1 MSAFKFI
8 IEHMEEGLTDWVK
21 LEYSNMI
28 KQVGHKNLILTSLTP
43 STLAQCPP
51 NIQDGAVCTSLS
63 AVEYV
68 TSQGKGIANVLLLD
82 PSAPKQMDPSDS
94 VFEYLLFGGIL
105 GDDPP
110 RDRTKELRVLG
121 FEGRHLGPIQM
132 TTDTAVMVAKRIVDG
147 KRLQDIEFVDKPE
160 LQLRKGES
168 VEMPFRYIVEN
179 GQPLVPAGFLD
190 LLRKTNDQAL
200 DFN

>member
-8 IEHMEEGLTDWVK
+8 EHIKEGLTDWVK

-28 KQVGHKNLILTSLTP
+28 KQAGHKNLILTSLTP
-43 STLAQCPP
+43 STLAQYPP

-68 TSQGKGIANVLLLD
+68 TSQRKGIASELT
-82 PSAPKQMDPSDS
+82 QMDPPDS
-94 VFEYLLFGGIL
+94 VFDFLLFGGN
-105 GDDPP
+105 DPP
-110 RDRTKELRVLG
+110 RDRTKELRMLG

-190 LLRKTNDQAL
+190 LLRKTNDQPL
-200 DFN
+200 DLN